1 MTRNESQSL
10 ALRHLDGALASA
22 IDLWAKGSTR
32 PEIFD
37 RETKLE
43 DKMAAVARFFAFTGR
58 HPGDV
63 TPMDVE
69 RFRAHLEQLGRLPS
83 TIYTGLSRV
92 SSFYRWLLANPAL
105 AGVVSSNPVTLARP
119 RHPRP
124 YQSKSVK
131 AWTDAETNAI
141 VDTVNALADT
151 GSVVGKRDYALLL
164 FFLYTGLRR
173 NEVISLD
180 ARSLDRKDGRL
191 VIRYRR
197 KGGKYTAREVGRQE
211 VWDALEDYLRASK
224 RLTVL
229 SRGGP
234 LWVRHDRAG
243 GPDEPLGSRAFAN
256 NLKQYARN
264 AGLGEVHLH
273 QTRHTYARMV
283 AEETGSFLETQ
294 EALDHENAATTRVY
308 VERIAVKADKHGD
321 AIAKRLKRSIPPG
334 DL

>member
-1 MTRNESQSL
+1 MAETETQFL
-10 ALRHLDGALASA
+10 VLRHLDGALANA

-32 PEIFD
+32 PETFD
-37 RETKLE
+37 RDTKLQ
-43 DKMAAVARFFAFTGR
+43 DKMAAVVRFFAFTGK

-69 RFRAHLEQLGRLPS
+69 RWRAHLQQLGRTPS
-83 TIYTGLSRV
+83 TIYTGLSRI
-92 SSFYRWLLANPAL
+92 SSFYRWLHANPWL
-105 AGVVSSNPVTLARP
+105 AGTVPSNPVANARP
-119 RHPRP
+119 RYPRP
-124 YQSKSVK
+124 YQSESVK
-131 AWTDAETNAI
+131 SWTDDETNAL
-141 VDTVNALADT
+141 VDVVRAEAET
-151 GSVVGKRDYALLL
+151 GSLVGKRDYALLL

-173 NEVISLD
+173 NEVIGLD
-180 ARSLDRKDGRL
+180 ARALDRRDGRL
-191 VIRYRR
+191 VVRYRR
-197 KGGKYTAREVGRQE
+197 KGGKYSAREVGRPE
-211 VWDALEDYLRASK
+211 VWEALEDYLRASK

-234 LWVRHDRAG
+234 LWTRHDRAG
-243 GPDEPLGSRAFAN
+243 GAGEALGSRAFAN
-256 NLKQYARN
+256 NLKTYARE

-321 AIAKRLKRSIPPG
+321 AIARRLKRSA
-334 DL
+334 LT